1 MIFLK
6 LLLTSTGFDNDNILY
21 VFNKLI
27 SKPADRLKA
36 LFIPTALKDS
46 HEYIHVFMDD
56 LYKAGVLDENIN
68 SYDLDK
74 PISVE
79 EIVQY
84 DIVFVCPGSPE
95 YLLGKMDEVYFKDA
109 LDAFLQRGGIYIGVS
124 AGSDAAAKN
133 FPNALGYLH
142 AVLETH
148 AKEGTTAGDVDISSV
163 DTIKITDNQ
172 AVLINDGIIQ
182 IIE

>member
-1 MIFLK
+1 MN
-6 LLLTSTGFDNDNILY
+6 LLLTSTGFDNDNILFA
-21 VFNKLI
+21 FNKLL

-36 LFIPTALKDS
+36 LFIPTALNDS
-46 HEYIHVFMDD
+46 REYVQIFMDD
-56 LYKAGVLDENIN
+56 LYKAGILDENID

-74 PISVE
+74 PISAE

-95 YLLGKMDEVYFKDA
+95 YLLQKMAAVDFKDT
-109 LDAFLQRGGIYIGVS
+109 LDAFLENGGIYIGVS

-133 FPNALGYLH
+133 FPDALGYLG

-148 AKEGTTAGDVDISSV
+148 AKEGSPAGDVDISV
-163 DTIKITDNQ
+163 KDIIKITDNQ
-172 AVLINDGIIQ
+172 AVLITDDKVQ